1 MEQFEAILMK
11 HGEHGVQS
19 ILENWERFSG
29 VRYEEPQPLMR
40 RWQLFIAATNDN
52 TLSVAA

>member
-1 MEQFEAILMK
+1 MDQFEAVLMK

-29 VRYEEPQPLMR
+29 IHYDEPLPLAR
-40 RWQLFIAATNDN
+40 RWQRFIEATNDN
-52 TLSVAA
+52 SPRIAA

>member
-19 ILENWERFSG
+19 ILENWERFFG
-29 VRYEEPQPLMR
+29 IRHEQPLPLAR
-40 RWQLFIAATNDN
+40 RWQIFITATNDN
-52 TLSVAA
+52 LVSVAA